1 VAAEEVVRMDL
12 AGIRHNLA
20 EAAGRIQALAVQAF
34 HSLAGIRHNLEVAA
48 SHTRHKHN
56 AGVATQADPTFEEA
70 YRSQCKSLGE
80 ATTSVA
86 VLRLRAFDREL
97 EREAFQVKAAMVVL
111 EELLLKW
118 I

>member
-1 VAAEEVVRMDL
+1 MDL

-34 HSLAGIRHNLEVAA
+34 HSQAEEACHILEVAA

-56 AGVATQADPTFEEA
+56 AGVAATQADPTFEEA